1 MFKWEWNRGG
11 KRKTNI
17 NQAEGKEGMQNTWE
31 MRREKQTKGE
41 ISDLAPSFGKTPRER
56 KGEQRRIEKQLFV
69 KVSRLLLSQQRA
81 LLCDTGDVI
90 ECHRILLLCPALSG
104 LIEDA
109 FGAGYFYF
117 FSW

>member
-1 MFKWEWNRGG
+1 
-11 KRKTNI
+11 
-17 NQAEGKEGMQNTWE
+17 MQNTWE
-31 MRREKQTKGE
+31 MRWEKQTKGE
-41 ISDLAPSFGKTPRER
+41 ISDLAPSFGKTLRER
-56 KGEQRRIEKQLFV
+56 KGEQGRIEKQLFV

-90 ECHRILLLCPALSG
+90 ECHCILLLCPALSG